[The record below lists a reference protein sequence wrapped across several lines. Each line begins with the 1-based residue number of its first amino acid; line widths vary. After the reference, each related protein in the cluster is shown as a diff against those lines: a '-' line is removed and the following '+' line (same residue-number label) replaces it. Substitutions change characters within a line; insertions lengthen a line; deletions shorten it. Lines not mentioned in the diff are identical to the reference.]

1 MDAGPP
7 SSCCRDACNTGAPRG
22 RLIGAERTSRVSRT
36 LDGAASA
43 GGPRSYNPHVSR
55 ARRHHALAVL
65 ELRRP
70 LGLDAT
76 GASPC
81 GVMARF
87 AGANDDGVP
96 KRRGAELDALP
107 VGAQDLARG
116 GARFKEDAARAIPLG
131 PDVAM
136 SRRTLRVQLPRRAPD
151 PDRARARDNGG
162 DGATEEVQPAVAT
175 ASSKAAAERSQA
187 TNPRNIQISIESANV
202 PSTLCALPQA
212 SNQRRRTRRQAE
224 RRPDAVHPSSP
235 REREPKRADGTQT
248 RRRDSDRRNERAE
261 RCIRG
266 DGDAVASSR
275 RRDTRHHAQ
284 GLRKSPGAKHVGKRP
299 GRVHGRDIGV
309 SFARQVGT
317 DLWRARRG
325 PSSP

>member
-1 MDAGPP
+1 
-7 SSCCRDACNTGAPRG
+7 
-22 RLIGAERTSRVSRT
+22 
-36 LDGAASA
+36 
-43 GGPRSYNPHVSR
+43 
-55 ARRHHALAVL
+55 
-65 ELRRP
+65 
-70 LGLDAT
+70 
-76 GASPC
+76 
-81 GVMARF
+81 
-87 AGANDDGVP
+87 
-96 KRRGAELDALP
+96 
-107 VGAQDLARG
+107 
-116 GARFKEDAARAIPLG
+116 
-131 PDVAM
+131 M

-317 DLWRARRG
+317 DLWQARRG